1 MNYLFK
7 NHTNPSF
14 LILSKRVTNFA
25 CSRTPMPAVTP
36 GAGPSRAS
44 IAQKG
49 NSVRQSVAP
58 PSQNNIVQMI
68 TRVLAEMEKLEGNIR
83 RAEAGRAQA
92 EGELLEVAMYK
103 QASDE
108 ALESVVT
115 DMKGF
120 LPVLAENVSNLQSI
134 ISHAPF
140 VSSLFLFF
148 LSRLT
153 GSPPQTRPKSPIG
166 TTKNEL
172 RKIKNRYRRKIIQ
185 SQSR

>member
-1 MNYLFK
+1 M
-7 NHTNPSF
+7 PS
-14 LILSKRVTNFA
+14 
-25 CSRTPMPAVTP
+25 VTP

-108 ALESVVT
+108 QLDSLVT
-115 DMKGF
+115 DVKAF
-120 LPVLAENVSNLQSI
+120 IPVLAENVNLIQSI
-134 ISHAPF
+134 ISHA
-140 VSSLFLFF
+140 S
-148 LSRLT
+148 
-153 GSPPQTRPKSPIG
+153 
-166 TTKNEL
+166 
-172 RKIKNRYRRKIIQ
+172 
-185 SQSR
+185 